1 MKKEKWMATNGRIL
15 SKNIIEEDSG
25 GSENSFTT
33 YVVNIVWEYHVEGER
48 FKGQSKG
55 WGTGSYVREK
65 DAKAKMEQYE
75 TGSEKE
81 IYYNPE
87 KHSESV
93 FERESGALKSMFG
106 NIATTMKGIG
116 LAILSMFV
124 VGTILAF
131 IMTYFELHPLFLVVP
146 VFLSPI
152 AVYIW
157 YFRSNYQ

>member
-1 MKKEKWMATNGRIL
+1 MNKEKWLATTGRIL
-15 SKNIIEEDSG
+15 STNIIEEDSS
-25 GSENSFTT
+25 GSQNSSIS
-33 YVVNIVWEYHVEGER
+33 YVVNVVWEYKVEGKW
-48 FKGQSKG
+48 FKAESKG
-55 WGTGSYVREK
+55 WGTGSYSRKKEAMAKLEQYATGLEK
-65 DAKAKMEQYE
+65 DV
-75 TGSEKE
+75 
-81 IYYNPE
+81 YYNPE
-87 KHSESV
+87 KHYESV
-93 FERESGALKSMFG
+93 FELKSGVLADTFG
-106 NIATTMKGIG
+106 KFATIMKGFG